1 LPLNQLRK
9 KKRKLKPNLL
19 PLLQLRPL
27 VQLLPVLQLPKRT
40 LKVTPKPLPLKRT
53 TKSLLTQLQLRS
65 NFQVNDG
72 DDDDSYDDIDIY
84 VAYRRP
90 EIVQGRAQII
100 DDDEDLPEHIQ
111 WKLFLIR
118 QLALAKYRETHG

>member
-1 LPLNQLRK
+1 M
-9 KKRKLKPNLL
+9 
-19 PLLQLRPL
+19 
-27 VQLLPVLQLPKRT
+27 
-40 LKVTPKPLPLKRT
+40 PLKRT